1 MGSYIT
7 CCRGFQSS
15 DLIQNKYIYMLS
27 VLDAIQFSSQNNLFL
42 KDSTMITTQKIATAL
57 RVLSIDA
64 VFAANSGHPGM
75 PLGMADIAAVLWT
88 HFLKFNGQNPLWF
101 NRDRFILSNGHGS
114 MLQYALL
121 HLFGFNLS
129 LEDIAHFRQLNSK
142 TPGHPERL
150 HAPGIEVTTGPLSQ
164 GLANAVGMALA
175 EKQLAL
181 KFNLPKHSALVDH
194 YTYVFLGDGCLMEGL
209 SHESASFAGEHQ
221 LHKLIAFYDCN
232 GITIDG
238 KAPTHIKAETIARF
252 TGYQWHI
259 VEIDG
264 HDHQAIFDAIK
275 SCQAEKTKPSLI
287 ICHTTIGKG
296 SLIEGQAKVH
306 GAPLDN
312 EDMIQLKKALH
323 WDSAPFE
330 IPQDC
335 YDLIDREKGKIAENQ
350 WLEVCLEYM
359 ENNPALYREFMR
371 RINNDL
377 PDNWPTF
384 KENFFQKALAFKPS
398 IATRQSSQYCLEHLV
413 PCLPELIGGSADLT
427 PSNNT
432 KVSHSQEIH
441 AEKLGNYI
449 HYGVREFGMAAIMN
463 GLAAHQ
469 GFIPYGGTFL
479 VFSDYA
485 RNALRMS
492 AMMELKVIYILTHDS
507 IFLGEDGPTHQPIEH
522 LAMLRYT
529 PKLHVWRPASNLETA
544 VAWTQALEYQGTS
557 CLILSR
563 QNLMA
568 FEQSYSDVEH
578 IRKGAY
584 IVHHEKKP
592 LDLILLATG
601 SEVPLA
607 LEAAQ
612 ILEQESISVRVVSMP
627 NPEVFKQQS
636 AEYQE
641 LVLPSHQRHRVAI
654 EAAQKNYWYQ
664 FVGLDGSIIGLTD
677 YGLSAPAED
686 ARRALGFDV
695 PSIIKTCK
703 QLLLKNGFIP
713 VN

>member
-1 MGSYIT
+1 MT
-7 CCRGFQSS
+7 
-15 DLIQNKYIYMLS
+15 
-27 VLDAIQFSSQNNLFL
+27 A
-42 KDSTMITTQKIATAL
+42 TQKIATAL

-64 VFAANSGHPGM
+64 VFQANSGHPGM

-88 HFLKFNGQNPLWF
+88 HFLKFNSTNPHWF

-121 HLFGFNLS
+121 HLFGYAIS
-129 LEDIAHFRQLNSK
+129 LEDIKQFRQLNSK

-150 HAPGIEVTTGPLSQ
+150 HTPGIEVTTGPLSQ

-175 EKQLAL
+175 EKQLANT
-181 KFNLPKHSALVDH
+181 FNIANQPAIVDH

-209 SHESASFAGEHQ
+209 SHECASFAGQHQ
-221 LHKLIAFYDCN
+221 LNKLIAFYDCN

-238 KAPTHIKAETIARF
+238 KTPHHIKEETIARF

-264 HDHQAIFDAIK
+264 HDHQAIFDAIQT
-275 SCQAEKTKPSLI
+275 CRAEKIRPSLI

-312 EDMIQLKKALH
+312 ADMIQLKKSLG
-323 WDSAPFE
+323 WNSPPFE
-330 IPQDC
+330 IPSDIRT
-335 YDLIDREKGKIAENQ
+335 LIDDEKGVRAENQ
-350 WLEVCLEYM
+350 WLEICLNYM
-359 ENNPALYREFMR
+359 QNSPQLYCEFLR
-371 RINNDL
+371 RINGDL
-377 PDNWPTF
+377 PDNWQTF
-384 KENFFQKALAFKPS
+384 KEEIFQQAMHFKPS
-398 IATRQSSQYCLEHLV
+398 LATRQASQYCLEHLV
-413 PCLPELIGGSADLT
+413 PYLPELLGGSADLT

-432 KVSHSQEIH
+432 KVSSSKEITEQET
-441 AEKLGNYI
+441 GNYI
-449 HYGVREFGMAAIMN
+449 HYGVREFAMAAIMN

-485 RNALRMS
+485 RNAIRMS

-529 PKLHVWRPASNLETA
+529 PKLQVWRPASNLETA
-544 VAWTQALEYQGTS
+544 VSWTSALEYSGTS

-563 QNLMA
+563 QNLIA
-568 FEQSYSDVEH
+568 FEQSPADIEH
-578 IRKGAY
+578 IQKGAY
-584 IVHHEKKP
+584 IVYREKKP
-592 LDLILLATG
+592 VDLILLATG
-601 SEVPLA
+601 SEVGIA
-607 LEAAQ
+607 IETAQKLE
-612 ILEQESISVRVVSMP
+612 EDSISVRVVSMP
-627 NPEVFKQQS
+627 NPEIFTTQS

-641 LVLPSHQRHRVAI
+641 SILPSHLRHRVAI
-654 EAAQKNYWYQ
+654 EAAQRNYWYQ
-664 FVGLDGSIIGLTD
+664 FVGLDGEIIGLTD

-695 PSIIKTCK
+695 PSIVKICK
-703 QLLLKNGFIP
+703 QLLLKNGFMP

>member
-1 MGSYIT
+1 M
-7 CCRGFQSS
+7 
-15 DLIQNKYIYMLS
+15 
-27 VLDAIQFSSQNNLFL
+27 QFDFPVRIISFS
-42 KDSTMITTQKIATAL
+42 KKIIMTVTQKIANAL
-57 RVLSIDA
+57 KVLSIDA
-64 VFAANSGHPGM
+64 VFQANSGHPGM

-88 HFLKFNGQNPLWF
+88 HFLKFNCSNPHWF

-121 HLFGFNLS
+121 HLFGYALS
-129 LEDIAHFRQLNSK
+129 LEDIKQFRQLNSK

-150 HAPGIEVTTGPLSQ
+150 HTPGIEVTTGPLSQ
-164 GLANAVGMALA
+164 GLANAIGMALA
-175 EKQLAL
+175 EKQLANT
-181 KFNLPKHSALVDH
+181 FNMADFSEIVDH

-209 SHESASFAGEHQ
+209 SHESASFAGQHQ

-238 KAPTHIKAETIARF
+238 EAPYHIKEETIARF
-252 TGYQWHI
+252 TGYQWHVI
-259 VEIDG
+259 EIDG
-264 HDHQAIFDAIK
+264 HDHQAIFNAIQT
-275 SCQAEKTKPSLI
+275 CQQEKTKPSLI

-296 SLIEGQAKVH
+296 SLLEGQAKVH

-312 EDMIQLKKALH
+312 ADMMQLKKSLDWH
-323 WDSAPFE
+323 SAPFE
-330 IPQDC
+330 IPNDIRA
-335 YDLIDREKGKIAENQ
+335 LIDDEKGSRAENQ
-350 WLEVCLEYM
+350 WLEVCLHYM
-359 ENNPALYREFMR
+359 QNSPQLYREFLR
-371 RINNDL
+371 RINGDL
-377 PDNWPTF
+377 PDNWQTF
-384 KENFFQKALAFKPS
+384 KEDLFQQAMHFKPS
-398 IATRQSSQYCLEHLV
+398 VATRQASQYCLEHLV
-413 PCLPELIGGSADLT
+413 PYLPELLGGSADLT

-432 KVSHSQEIH
+432 KVAHSKEIT
-441 AEKLGNYI
+441 ERTPGNYI
-449 HYGVREFGMAAIMN
+449 HYGVREFGMASIMN

-485 RNALRMS
+485 RNAIRMS

-529 PKLHVWRPASNLETA
+529 PKLQVWRPASNLETA
-544 VAWTQALEYQGTS
+544 VAWTSALEYSGTS

-568 FEQSYSDVEH
+568 FEQSHRDIEY

-584 IVHHEKKP
+584 IVYREKKA
-592 LDLILLATG
+592 LNLILLATG
-601 SEVPLA
+601 SEVGIA
-607 LEAAQ
+607 IEVAQHLEK
-612 ILEQESISVRVVSMP
+612 ESISVRVVSMP
-627 NPEVFKQQS
+627 NPEIFTTQS
-636 AEYQE
+636 TEYQE
-641 LVLPSHQRHRVAI
+641 SILPSHLRQRVAI

-664 FVGLDGSIIGLTD
+664 FVGLDGAIIGLTD

-695 PSIIKTCK
+695 PSILKICK
-703 QLLLKNGFIP
+703 QLLLKNGFMP